1 MPENPTTESNFETEL
16 IQIARNHLSRLQQRY
31 RDNEMQAA
39 VRNWRERM
47 EPILAMEEER
57 EQFNIRRTIKRIDEC
72 LVDRQVNPPNIN
84 EHIIILVLQF
94 LRSLINNSG
103 TALGRT
109 NRCYSI
115 NLRLP
120 DT

>member
-84 EHIIILVLQF
+84 ENSYCSTVLF
-94 LRSLINNSG
+94 YSYNLKITRSI
-103 TALGRT
+103 
-109 NRCYSI
+109 Y
-115 NLRLP
+115 
-120 DT
+120 

>member
-84 EHIIILVLQF
+84 ENSYCSTVLF
-94 LRSLINNSG
+94 
-103 TALGRT
+103 
-109 NRCYSI
+109 YSYNFQPRI
-115 NLRLP
+115 YPQCENKGQSP
-120 DT
+120 S